1 MLYLIQQLSY
11 YIKMHVFFGM
21 WTVIQAARPLRHK
34 RPQLLRPVL
43 LGVSLE
49 LHLHLMNCHI
59 SIFDDVARF
68 LRRERRSEFHG
79 DETLLARIPTL

>member
-1 MLYLIQQLSY
+1 
-11 YIKMHVFFGM
+11 M

-34 RPQLLRPVL
+34 RPQLLSPVL

-59 SIFDDVARF
+59 SIFDDVAMF
-68 LRRERRSEFHG
+68 LKRERKVSFTG
-79 DETLLARIPTL
+79 WG